1 MHLLFIIICAFQL
14 QKNVIEKVNAS
25 VLAVRYLWE
34 RLVLSV
40 SRLRSLRI
48 PEAETMVV
56 KTTSL
61 GAGLLRSS
69 ASSAFSP
76 AK

>member
-14 QKNVIEKVNAS
+14 QKNVIEQVNAS

-40 SRLRSLRI
+40 SRL
-48 PEAETMVV
+48 
-56 KTTSL
+56 
-61 GAGLLRSS
+61 
-69 ASSAFSP
+69 
-76 AK
+76 